1 MITQRPLKS
10 FKDQKLDDGLWEKGY
25 VVVPFFDPDTIK
37 EVLDFC
43 SNYTSKESNLAVD
56 EKDKMYASTHS
67 PDIDYK
73 DEMNERIKDFYRPFV
88 EQYFENPE
96 VMGGSFILKPVG
108 KGISQPHL
116 DWNLVEEGPYRSCN
130 FWVPLVD
137 LHKDNGVIEV
147 LPGSHKLYPTYRGP
161 NVPELTRDLQEF
173 YWDTMIQLHMKA
185 GEALIYDHRLIHGSR
200 DNMSNE
206 VRPATACAVTNK
218 SAELRLYYLDKQ
230 ENKVEAFSGDNA
242 SHLLT
247 NDRFEKPKTMK
258 SLGFIEGYTLN
269 QITESDYDFLNLNYT
284 KPTPTPSPTPV
295 PNNSLWNR
303 IKSMFTS

>member
-10 FKDQKLDDGLWEKGY
+10 FKDQKLDDELWEKGY

-37 EVLDFC
+37 EILNFC
-43 SNYTSKESNLAVD
+43 SNYTSKKSNLAVD

-130 FWVPLVD
+130 FWVPLV
-137 LHKDNGVIEV
+137 VIQVNCVEYFCV
-147 LPGSHKLYPTYRGP
+147 LL
-161 NVPELTRDLQEF
+161 
-173 YWDTMIQLHMKA
+173 
-185 GEALIYDHRLIHGSR
+185 
-200 DNMSNE
+200 
-206 VRPATACAVTNK
+206 ACT
-218 SAELRLYYLDKQ
+218 SL
-230 ENKVEAFSGDNA
+230 ENHSFSYG
-242 SHLLT
+242 
-247 NDRFEKPKTMK
+247 
-258 SLGFIEGYTLN
+258 
-269 QITESDYDFLNLNYT
+269 
-284 KPTPTPSPTPV
+284 
-295 PNNSLWNR
+295 
-303 IKSMFTS
+303 